1 MQISAVIFDLDGTIL
16 ENEDEYGRAFNQV
29 LKSLGVDSKTEYP
42 QTKGIGVKEN
52 WEQFIKKYGNKTEKT
67 LAQLAKETQD
77 IYISGI
83 SSVTVRPGFDEFVE
97 NLKDGGIKIALAT
110 SNNWE
115 TTGKVLDKV
124 GLQNFFDEMTTIEE
138 VAFGKPDPSLF
149 TVTADKLGLERNECL
164 VVEDSPAGIEAAHR
178 AGMKVVAIASE
189 EGGLSSISKADLVI
203 EGFSEIS
210 PQAIDQL

>member
-1 MQISAVIFDLDGTIL
+1 MQISAVIFDLDGTVL

-29 LKSLGVDSKTEYP
+29 LKSLGVDSNTEYP
-42 QTKGIGVKEN
+42 QAKGIVVKEN
-52 WEQFIKKYGNKTEKT
+52 WEQFLKKYAIKTEKT
-67 LAQLAKETQD
+67 SAQLAKETQD
-77 IYISGI
+77 VYISEI
-83 SSVTVRPGFDEFVE
+83 SRVTVRPGFDEFVD
-97 NLKDGGIKIALAT
+97 NLRDSGIKVALAT

-115 TTGKVLDKV
+115 ITEKVLDKV
-124 GLQNFFDEMTTIEE
+124 GLQNFFDEKTTIEE

-164 VVEDSPAGIEAAHR
+164 VIEDSPSGIEAAHR
-178 AGMKVVAIASE
+178 AGMKVIAITSDG
-189 EGGLSSISKADLVI
+189 GGLSSISKADMVV